1 MEKNWNKELTKELKL
16 RLRDYFNSAQ
26 LNSYVFMLENKSN
39 RYKCVMGITGVK
51 TKGEIS
57 TI

>member
-39 RYKCVMGITGVK
+39 IYKCVMGITGVK
-51 TKGEIS
+51 T
-57 TI
+57 